1 MQDLKLL
8 LKELHEK
15 TTSAYIA
22 AARQGQGRGVDPDIQ
37 ADTTTLI
44 FETNLKNL
52 NKLIRSN
59 LLCIDAATT

>member
-22 AARQGQGRGVDPDIQ
+22 AARQGQGRGVDPDVQ
-37 ADTTTLI
+37 ANTTTLI
-44 FETNLKNL
+44 FETNL

>member
-22 AARQGQGRGVDPDIQ
+22 AARQGQGKGVDPDVQ
-37 ADTTTLI
+37 AKTSLFI
-44 FETNLKNL
+44 FA
-52 NKLIRSN
+52 KLA
-59 LLCIDAATT
+59 DWEY